1 MNFEYRTSLMNAKHS
16 IPLFSIII
24 LLPMMAFAQ
33 STEEVVSKLQREWAV
48 ANYEIK
54 GDAQI
59 KAYEAL
65 IEKADVAVAEN
76 SGSAEILVWNGI
88 IKSAFAG
95 VKGGLGA
102 LSYAKQAKK
111 QLEASLEID
120 PGALNGSAYASL
132 GTLYSKVPGWP
143 VGFGNDK
150 KAVQF
155 LKKALVINPDG
166 IDPNYFYG
174 DYLLDKKDY
183 AGAEEYLLKALN
195 AEPRAERPIAD
206 AGRKQEI
213 DVALAVVRKKLKRS
227 SS

>member
-1 MNFEYRTSLMNAKHS
+1 MNAKHS
-16 IPLFSIII
+16 IPLFSLII

-33 STEEVVSKLQREWAV
+33 STEEVVSELQREWAV

-65 IEKADVAVAEN
+65 IEKADVAVVEN
-76 SGSAEILVWNGI
+76 SRSAEILVWNGI

-102 LSYAKQAKK
+102 LSYAKQARI

-120 PGALNGSAYASL
+120 ASALNGSAYASL

-143 VGFGNDK
+143 VGFGSDK

-155 LKKALVINPDG
+155 LKMALEINPDG
-166 IDPNYFYG
+166 IDPNYFYA

-183 AGAEEYLLKALN
+183 AGAEEYFLKALD
-195 AEPRAERPIAD
+195 AEPRTERPIAD

>member
-1 MNFEYRTSLMNAKHS
+1 MNAKYS
-16 IPLFSIII
+16 IPLFSLII
-24 LLPMMAFAQ
+24 LLPIMAFAQ
-33 STEEVVSKLQREWAV
+33 STEEVVSELQKEWAV
-48 ANYEIK
+48 ANYEMK

-59 KAYEAL
+59 KAYEVL
-65 IEKADVAVAEN
+65 IEKADVSLAEN

-102 LSYAKQAKK
+102 LSYAKQARK

-120 PGALNGSAYASL
+120 ASVLNGSAYASL

-150 KAVQF
+150 KALQF
-155 LKKALVINPDG
+155 LKKALEINPDG
-166 IDPNYFYG
+166 IDPNYFYA

-195 AEPRAERPIAD
+195 AKPRAARPIAD

-213 DVALAVVRKKLKRS
+213 DVALAVVRKKLMRS

>member
-1 MNFEYRTSLMNAKHS
+1 MNAKHS
-16 IPLFSIII
+16 IPLFSLII

-33 STEEVVSKLQREWAV
+33 STEEVVSELQREWAV

-166 IDPNYFYG
+166 IDPNYFYA

-183 AGAEEYLLKALN
+183 AGAEEYLLKALD
-195 AEPRAERPIAD
+195 AEPRVERPIAD

-213 DVALAVVRKKLKRS
+213 DVALAVVRKKLNRS

>member
-1 MNFEYRTSLMNAKHS
+1 MNAKHS
-16 IPLFSIII
+16 IPLFSLII

-33 STEEVVSKLQREWAV
+33 STEEVVSELQREWAV

-65 IEKADVAVAEN
+65 IEKADVAVVEN
-76 SGSAEILVWNGI
+76 SRSAEILVWNGI

-102 LSYAKQAKK
+102 RSDAKQARI

-120 PGALNGSAYASL
+120 ASALNGSAYASL

-143 VGFGNDK
+143 VGFGSDK

-155 LKKALVINPDG
+155 LKMALEINPDG
-166 IDPNYFYG
+166 IDPNYFYA

-183 AGAEEYLLKALN
+183 AGAEEYFLKALD
-195 AEPRAERPIAD
+195 AEPRTERPIAD

>member
-1 MNFEYRTSLMNAKHS
+1 MNAKHS
-16 IPLFSIII
+16 IPLFSLII

-33 STEEVVSKLQREWAV
+33 STEEVVSELQREWAV

-65 IEKADVAVAEN
+65 IEKADVAVVEN
-76 SGSAEILVWNGI
+76 SRSAEILVWNGI

-102 LSYAKQAKK
+102 LSYAKQARI

-120 PGALNGSAYASL
+120 ASALNGSAYASL

-143 VGFGNDK
+143 VGFGSDK

-155 LKKALVINPDG
+155 LKMALEINPDG
-166 IDPNYFYG
+166 IDPNYFYA

-183 AGAEEYLLKALN
+183 AGAEEYFLKALD
-195 AEPRAERPIAD
+195 AEPRTERPIAD

-213 DVALAVVRKKLKRS
+213 DVALAVVRKKLKRFS
-227 SS
+227 S